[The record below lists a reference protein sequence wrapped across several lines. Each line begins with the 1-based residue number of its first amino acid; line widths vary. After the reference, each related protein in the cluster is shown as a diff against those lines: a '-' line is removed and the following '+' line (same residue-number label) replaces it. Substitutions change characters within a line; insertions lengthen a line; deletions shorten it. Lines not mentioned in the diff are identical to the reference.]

1 MNPSDAAVECDYKA
15 NAPPPDAFDTLVS
28 VYVGQRPITKEF
40 QVHHGILCHHSRVI
54 ENMLKDSANNDIS
67 FPEHEPAVF
76 NIMLYWMYTGRF
88 WALDGSRD
96 SEAPLS
102 FQQALSMYFFPTE
115 QHGTS
120 TERDYD
126 LVLSPIGG
134 GGSHSN
140 DRGRRDDLRA
150 HKVLSSEFLTDVLE
164 RLEEFN
170 QPPGACHFDAVWIEK
185 MNKHFC
191 SLYHNHGTK
200 DSGDDA
206 DDSDGPDDTSRTV
219 GRPDEAGS
227 DDFKEESSPPLSPVA
242 SYYVQNVELDG
253 MWTFGVL
260 GPAVAY
266 QDCGNTSSDD
276 SDLGS

>member
-1 MNPSDAAVECDYKA
+1 MEPLQNETMTLYYHRLVVEGATVTIADVETIYERTTPNSPLRRFVVDFAADNWHFCD
-15 NAPPPDAFDTLVS
+15 S
-28 VYVGQRPITKEF
+28 
-40 QVHHGILCHHSRVI
+40 
-54 ENMLKDSANNDIS
+54 
-67 FPEHEPAVF
+67 
-76 NIMLYWMYTGRF
+76 
-88 WALDGSRD
+88 
-96 SEAPLS
+96 
-102 FQQALSMYFFPTE
+102 
-115 QHGTS
+115 
-120 TERDYD
+120 
-126 LVLSPIGG
+126 
-134 GGSHSN
+134 
-140 DRGRRDDLRA
+140 

-206 DDSDGPDDTSRTV
+206 DDSGMMNHLNDVGVSNLTIDGPDDTSRTV